1 MNYVAGSVKGATPRA
16 GKEKKWVKIQTPAQ
30 LKGGRHV
37 EDRTGS
43 GLSGYLVH
51 GYGDLRRL
59 GL

>member
-1 MNYVAGSVKGATPRA
+1 VKGATPRA
-16 GKEKKWVKIQTPAQ
+16 RKEKKWVKIPTPAQ